1 MRKLLLLA
9 LVAAIFFV
17 SPRPLQAR
25 VTSPKLSSGARALQ
39 LYRAWANKKT
49 HRLSPGAKARWR
61 GVVYSENRALLKR
74 PVENKGKKRNINYD
88 PTFRGKHPMF
98 KRLVRSGWY
107 TKGATI
113 GKLQGM
119 ANQLRQTKRIN
130 PNTPLK
136 DVEFLSFDL
145 EASSGRAGKYNKGN
159 GTFKSGWDEITQFG
173 YTIYKGGKKI
183 KSGSIKI
190 KPDVTL
196 NKHVQELTG
205 LTPAKLA
212 HSPRFEQT
220 ASQLLKLM
228 NGRVLI
234 GQDAIKMDWAWM
246 KSNFARIGVDLPTP
260 KGLILDTLLMSRHH
274 YQGGAGLAK
283 LSRAFRVNQTN
294 HHDAMYDAEATGDVF
309 FAMARKNNVRTL
321 GQAFNLQRNLPAA
334 PDRPMPEPQP
344 PKVR

>member
-1 MRKLLLLA
+1 MRKVFLLA
-9 LVAAIFFV
+9 LAATLLIV
-17 SPRPLQAR
+17 LPTSSLAR
-25 VTSPKLSSGARALQ
+25 NTTPKLSSGARALQ

-49 HRLSPGAKARWR
+49 HRLSPGAMARWR
-61 GVVYSENRALLKR
+61 GVVYSENRGLLHR
-74 PVENKGKKRNINYD
+74 RVENKGKKRNINTD

-107 TKGATI
+107 NKGATI

-119 ANQLRQTKRIN
+119 ANSLRQTKRIN
-130 PNTPLK
+130 PKTPLK

-173 YTIYKGGKKI
+173 YTIYKGGKKV

-190 KPDVTL
+190 KPDVYL

-260 KGLILDTLLMSRHH
+260 QGLILDTLLMSRHH
-274 YQGGAGLAK
+274 YKSGAGLAK
-283 LSRAFRVNQTN
+283 LSKAFRVNQQN
-294 HHDAMYDAEATGDVF
+294 HHDAMYDAEATGQVF

-321 GQAFNLQRNLPAA
+321 GDAFRLQRNLPAV
-334 PDRPMPEPQP
+334 PDRPMADPITT
-344 PKVR
+344 R